1 MSYTMNRI
9 LFIMLIAV
17 NCYGQFTAKNLTP
30 TATFLLWGQS
40 NATNL
45 YDAQYY
51 NSGATER
58 FADTLSINLTA
69 IEGKNVE
76 YVRYLADGRALAQNA
91 NPDFNV
97 KSHELYNDC
106 ISRLSSDPNN
116 STDKLLG
123 QKKAQNK
130 ACKMFAAIW
139 IQGETDA
146 SDAGQAAAYYG
157 NINVLID
164 KLRADLMEPEL
175 AFIIVRLHPGI
186 NRGQVGTVRTAM
198 NDVGERTGV
207 YIVDIDDFV
216 SSDFASPG
224 IATNVHYSVA
234 GLKKIQERIQTIITT
249 NNLIP

>member
-1 MSYTMNRI
+1 MNRV
-9 LFIMLIAV
+9 LLIMLMAV
-17 NCYGQFTAKNLTP
+17 NCYGQFTAKNLVP

-40 NATNL
+40 NATNF

-58 FADTLSINLTA
+58 FADTLANNLTV

-97 KSHELYNDC
+97 KSHELYDEC
-106 ISRLSSDPNN
+106 MGRLASDPNN
-116 STDKLLG
+116 SLDKLLG
-123 QKKAQNK
+123 QKKNQTK

-139 IQGETDA
+139 LQGETDA
-146 SDAGQAAAYYG
+146 SDTDQAAAYYA
-157 NINVLID
+157 NINLLLD

-198 NDVGERTGV
+198 NDVAERSGV
-207 YIVDIDDFV
+207 YVVDIDDFV

-224 IATNVHYSVA
+224 ISTNVHYSVD
-234 GLKKIQERIQTIITT
+234 GLKKIQERIQDIIID

>member
-1 MSYTMNRI
+1 
-9 LFIMLIAV
+9 MLIAV
-17 NCYGQFTAKNLTP
+17 NCFGQFTAKNLTP

-40 NATNL
+40 NATNFF
-45 YDAQYY
+45 DAQYY
-51 NSGATER
+51 NVGATER

-91 NPDFNV
+91 SPDFNI
-97 KSHELYNDC
+97 KSHELYDEC
-106 ISRLSSDPNN
+106 MSRLASDPNN
-116 STDKLLG
+116 SLDKLLG
-123 QKKAQNK
+123 QKKNETK

-146 SDAGQAAAYYG
+146 SSADMANAYFE
-157 NINVLID
+157 NINVLVD

-175 AFIIVRLHPGI
+175 AFIIVRLNPYI
-186 NRGQVGTVRTAM
+186 NRTFTNTIRTAM
-198 NDVGERTGV
+198 NDVAFEKTAV
-207 YIVDIDDFV
+207 YIVDIDDFI

-224 IATNVHYSVA
+224 ISTNVHYSVQ
-234 GLKKIQERIQTIITT
+234 GLKKIQERVQAIIID